1 MILSNAYSDPIH
13 FQIHIPIHFKIHF
26 KNSDV
31 DLPRRWEA
39 SVDIWFK
46 EWIRRWSSQ
55 VIHIPA
61 SINLRIPSGSQY

>member
-1 MILSNAYSDPIH
+1 MHIQIRYIFRYI
-13 FQIHIPIHFKIHF
+13 FQYISKYIS
-26 KNSDV
+26 NSDD

-46 EWIRRWSSQ
+46 EWIRCWSSQ
-55 VIHIPA
+55 VVHIPA